1 MTKTSSSSP
10 RGACQICARPIGIKT
25 GVIAHHGYQRPQHQ
39 GYQTS
44 SCEGAKHLPY
54 ELSCDAIDEAIQR
67 RLHYIEHC
75 TAKIPEL
82 MAAPPAELVRHD
94 AGLTAEQRDGAVDD
108 FIELV
113 GAVDG
118 ILQAQAKADANYFA
132 AACGRAVVEAEAQV
146 IEAAFLRAYRW
157 QYIFSGAAE
166 PRFQKVLRS
175 MITEDQLERIE
186 KALAPIAASA
196 TRRPAPYRLPAC
208 AASSR
213 GRR

>member
-94 AGLTAEQRDGAVDD
+94 AYGRVRETAPRPEGFDPEAALKRSSYDTTPAGTYAMLFCGQLHRLRRAIVATGQDIEGLRARKAAWVAPSTALVED
-108 FIELV
+108 ELV
-113 GAVDG
+113 
-118 ILQAQAKADANYFA
+118 
-132 AACGRAVVEAEAQV
+132 
-146 IEAAFLRAYRW
+146 
-157 QYIFSGAAE
+157 
-166 PRFQKVLRS
+166 
-175 MITEDQLERIE
+175 EDQMND
-186 KALAPIAASA
+186 PNWVG
-196 TRRPAPYRLPAC
+196 
-208 AASSR
+208 SR
-213 GRR
+213 WHY